1 MEQLRSRQ
9 VDWQGRPVWSE
20 PVVGGKYVRLLE
32 RFLREL
38 RSEQAHGNRK
48 LFLDDVFVAY
58 LLAFFNPTIRSL
70 RTIEDFSQTVQAQ
83 KHVGVRKICRSTL
96 SDFNRLVDPE
106 RLAPLLAALRSQLAR
121 QQAGQRGNQGDLA
134 ALLERTIAVDGTFLP
149 ATADVAWALVVR
161 NGQLVSQRRARLDVQ
176 LSVHSWLPEVVVVA
190 SADQSES
197 DSAVAH
203 VESGKLYLYDR
214 GFNSYALLNAH
225 YRLERSGPV
234 AEAYFVVR
242 YRQAGNNAPALVDTQ
257 DRTLGDLER
266 SAGVVSDRVGR
277 FASSKPA
284 RHTLFDVP
292 LREVLVQYE
301 TPTGV
306 KTLRLITNLL
316 DVSAATVAQLYRQR
330 WQIELFFRWL
340 KCFGNFGHL
349 ISHTRQGVL
358 AHFYV
363 TVIAVLLMYLHTGY
377 RPSKYLFVL
386 MSQVA
391 AGGASWDEVLPILR
405 ERERQ
410 NELARQSAARRR
422 AKKKLSDPLKPA
434 STSRAGQAAA
444 CAILIGLSPTHPF
457 ARS

>member
-1 MEQLRSRQ
+1 MERLRSWQ
-9 VDWQGRPVWSE
+9 VDSKGQPLWPE

-38 RSEQAHGNRK
+38 RSEEAHGNRK

-58 LLAFFNPTIRSL
+58 LLAFFNPAIRSL

-83 KHVGVRKICRSTL
+83 KHVRVPKICRSTL

-106 RLAPLLAALRSQLAR
+106 RLAPLLKALRSQLAR
-121 QQAGQRGNQGDLA
+121 KHARQRGNQGDLA

-161 NGQLVSQRRARLDVQ
+161 NGQHVPQRRARLDVQ
-176 LSVHSWLPEVVVVA
+176 LSVQNWLPEVVVVA

-203 VESGKLYLYDR
+203 VENGKLYLYDR
-214 GFNSYALLNAH
+214 GFNGYALLNAH
-225 YRLERSGPV
+225 YRIERSRPV
-234 AEAYFVVR
+234 ADASFVVR
-242 YRQAGNNAPALVDTQ
+242 YRQAGSNAPALVDAE
-257 DRTLGDLER
+257 DRTLGDMDRL
-266 SAGVVSDRVGR
+266 AGVVSDRVGR
-277 FASSKPA
+277 FDSSKPS
-284 RHTLFDVP
+284 RHTLLDIP

-301 TPTGV
+301 AQSGI

-316 DVSAATVAQLYRQR
+316 DVSAATVAQLYRYR

-391 AGGASWDEVLPILR
+391 AGGASLEEVLPILR

-422 AKKKLSDPLKPA
+422 AKKKLTA
-434 STSRAGQAAA
+434 E
-444 CAILIGLSPTHPF
+444 
-457 ARS
+457 